1 LEELKRPEALS
12 SDPFGM
18 ILMIRRILS
27 STPAREDLKTERKER
42 IPVKIKSNVKAGQGL
57 WGQ

>member
-1 LEELKRPEALS
+1 MKKVGSANFRPLRKIS
-12 SDPFGM
+12 IVGT
-18 ILMIRRILS
+18 ILS

-42 IPVKIKSNVKAGQGL
+42 TPVKIKSNVKAGQGL